1 MQQQQH
7 RCLLLVLPRELLLI
21 VLEYVNTL
29 SHIALLD
36 EALASSYSYRQRWLL
51 FLERLKC
58 APFRN
63 GVYKSLDAW
72 QFAIK
77 RKVNL
82 KNAKF
87 NVFGMNSED
96 SLFWACERGHY
107 TVVHHV
113 LTVLGQSTEFTKHDG
128 ETMLH
133 AACRGGN
140 VEIVRLLLD
149 MGVNRVNE
157 VGRVTRRPP
166 LSYAVQSG
174 SELPLLQLLLER
186 GAVVDLKDRRGFT
199 AFDYACL
206 NGRIDIVCLFLKD
219 STTDPA
225 APDAAAPS
233 PTPDQLDGEV
243 VASKSEPASASCRLL
258 LAFTDSGVQASN
270 NPLVLA
276 ATNNHSHLVLWLLQ
290 AGVSIDSQGDLGDTA
305 LHCAAKLGHLQTV
318 QALLDYTST
327 STSTSPVGERGE
339 VKVNVRSVNDLG
351 NAPLHY
357 AARNG
362 HAAVVKLL
370 IAHGAGADC
379 LSPNKE
385 MSTPLS
391 LARKFRR
398 NEVLACMGFGAE
410 AQETGKSTSRLC
422 FCFCL

>member
-1 MQQQQH
+1 
-7 RCLLLVLPRELLLI
+7 
-21 VLEYVNTL
+21 
-29 SHIALLD
+29 
-36 EALASSYSYRQRWLL
+36 
-51 FLERLKC
+51 
-58 APFRN
+58 
-63 GVYKSLDAW
+63 
-72 QFAIK
+72 
-77 RKVNL
+77 
-82 KNAKF
+82 
-87 NVFGMNSED
+87 
-96 SLFWACERGHY
+96 
-107 TVVHHV
+107 
-113 LTVLGQSTEFTKHDG
+113 
-128 ETMLH
+128 
-133 AACRGGN
+133 
-140 VEIVRLLLD
+140 

-225 APDAAAPS
+225 APDAAASDAAAPS
-233 PTPDQLDGEV
+233 PTPDQLVGEV

-276 ATNNHSHLVLWLLQ
+276 ATNNHLHLVLWLLQ
-290 AGVSIDSQGDLGDTA
+290 AGMSIDSQGDLGDTA

-327 STSTSPVGERGE
+327 SPVGERERGE
-339 VKVNVRSVNDLG
+339 GKVNVRAVNDLG
-351 NAPLHY
+351 NTPLHY

-385 MSTPLS
+385 SSTPLS
-391 LARKFRR
+391 LAREFRR

-410 AQETGKSTSRLC
+410 AKETGKSTSRLC
-422 FCFCL
+422 FCF